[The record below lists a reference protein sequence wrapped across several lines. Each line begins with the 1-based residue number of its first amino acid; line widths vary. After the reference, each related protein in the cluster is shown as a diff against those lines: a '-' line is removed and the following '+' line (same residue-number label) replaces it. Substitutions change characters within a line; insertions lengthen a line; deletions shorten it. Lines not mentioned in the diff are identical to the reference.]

1 MVAAARSIVAVI
13 AAVIAVAAVG
23 SVAVAITDKNNIMR
37 SVLEHYR
44 YFSDKRFSTLAGTL
58 VYFLL
63 MSVTPFLFWLA
74 LIVGEVDFS
83 RIMSNELFEAVAPV
97 LEYLQTS
104 AQSATGSAGIILAVT
119 SLWSSTNFF
128 YHLRRSGE
136 IIYDSKL
143 KRGVSLRLSSLL
155 AVFATILL
163 VAFAAA
169 VPFLS
174 YNVLENL
181 MPKLIAWLISLVFII
196 MASFF
201 IAYLLNIFACPYR
214 LGFENTLPG
223 VLLTVLLWLICAT
236 GFTVYLNFANPQKLY
251 GAVAAVIVF
260 LLWCYLMVNSLV
272 IGIIYNGKYS
282 GFIEGRRLL
291 N

>member
-1 MVAAARSIVAVI
+1 
-13 AAVIAVAAVG
+13 
-23 SVAVAITDKNNIMR
+23 MR

-63 MSVTPFLFWLA
+63 MSVTPFLIWLA
-74 LIVGEVDFS
+74 LIVGDVDFS

-236 GFTVYLNFANPQKLY
+236 GFTVYLNFADPQKLY